1 MVDRRQLCKDFEGER
16 RDERYST
23 GSGSD
28 GAPHPSP
35 PLPVPYHFEGEP
47 RDEHKRSHFNSPL
60 ADIAVPSPGISPAL
74 LLPGQGGR
82 IHSLRQDARAD
93 FVELSHFEPAAGCRA
108 VYGQPFS
115 DPRRGLMA
123 DSGRAAVDY

>member
-1 MVDRRQLCKDFEGER
+1 MADRRHLCKD
-16 RDERYST
+16 
-23 GSGSD
+23 
-28 GAPHPSP
+28 
-35 PLPVPYHFEGEP
+35 FEGEP

-82 IHSLRQDARAD
+82 IHSLRKEARAD
-93 FVELSHFEPAAGCRA
+93 IVELSHFEPVAGCRA

-123 DSGRAAVDY
+123 DPGRAAVDYRNGVELANHSG